1 MGLVLQRPMSF
12 KQSVAAAEWTI
23 KHNLGRTVGVD
34 VFIPNAEGKM
44 EKILPGEVIKI
55 DDNTVKVVFPEP
67 IAGEA
72 TVA

>member
-12 KQSVAAAEWTI
+12 VQSEAAMEWTI

-34 VFIPNAEGKM
+34 VFVANAEGKM
-44 EKILPGEVIKI
+44 EKILPGEVIKM